1 MCLVAR
7 CRAEIAAI
15 EGQIRAAHPDL
26 QGLCLALADWSA
38 ELRLLRASQGLAT
51 VGPRLAHVRSGGSR
65 LRCGPTRQEWTPQRE
80 SPPPASPGG
89 GPGRKG
95 RLMLLVEAIA
105 ALAALRLEGFYLVTG
120 LLARRRRAP

>member
-15 EGQIRAAHPDL
+15 EGQIRAGHPDL

-65 LRCGPTRQEWTPQRE
+65 LPCGTNRQELTPQRE
-80 SPPPASPGG
+80 SPPRPEPGG
-89 GPGRKG
+89 
-95 RLMLLVEAIA
+95 
-105 ALAALRLEGFYLVTG
+105 LEGKDAFDAT
-120 LLARRRRAP
+120 